1 MKHENP
7 KNWNSFEVVRKGNLI
22 EVWIPPVDSP
32 EGDLIISNLHS
43 DYIPSLIA
51 ALNTFEQKEGR

>member
-51 ALNTFEQKEGR
+51 ALNKFEQKEGR